1 MRRDNI
7 GSEERR
13 RRDVRDVRD
22 VRDSATTRDRG
33 ATLTELLVT
42 IVIMGIVIAPVM
54 NAVIGVIRASATNRG
69 LAQVETV
76 LTNAADQIN
85 RAPKRCDYTLFVQ
98 TAAQLQGWDPS
109 VASVVHR
116 RYEPGVNPDVAGTW
130 VDGACAGS
138 QPEDLLVQMV
148 IVTVRNPETGAQRS
162 IQVVK
167 SDV

>member
-1 MRRDNI
+1 MRREQI
-7 GSEERR
+7 GRGERR
-13 RRDVRDVRD
+13 SRDCRGIPAIRD
-22 VRDSATTRDRG
+22 AG
-33 ATLTELLVT
+33 ATLSELLVT

-54 NAVIGVIRASATNRG
+54 NAVIGVIKSSATNRG

-76 LTNAADQIN
+76 LTNAADQVN
-85 RAPKRCDYTLFVQ
+85 RAPKRCDYTVFVQ

-109 VASVVHR
+109 AASVVHR
-116 RYEPGVNPDVAGTW
+116 RFEPGASPDLPGTW

-138 QPEDLLVQMV
+138 QPDDLLVQLV
-148 IVTVRNPETGAQRS
+148 IVTVTNPETGAQRS